1 MSSLPKN
8 PNKSAGLKTENQTKS
23 PKLKKENQTK
33 STEPKMAKKILRD
46 NIQGITNS
54 AITRLARQA
63 GVVRL
68 NNLVF
73 DEIRGIIK
81 NKLEEILRKAVNLAD
96 LFRKRTISMDIVIAV
111 LPFHM
116 FTTSTR
122 YDIFKKP
129 KINGKRGSI
138 TLRQIR
144 FYQKQFGTFLL
155 RKSSFARFVHQIGQ
169 DFRTDLRYSRFGIK
183 ALQTFIEIYIIDLFK
198 KTIKLGINCNRVTIY
213 PKDINIVK
221 QLESKQ
227 WLGHITGVPTHNF
240 GIYINKVLK
249 QVHPNNQL
257 SENVKSQI
265 NGFIN
270 YLGSTLASI
279 CFDLTG
285 KVFHK
290 KNTPAVISSRHIQ
303 TAVRLILPGELAK
316 HAVREGAKAVARF
329 TLNSEVAS
337 NGKKN
342 SRSSK
347 AGLQFPVSVCEKII
361 RNYGRSVRSC
371 SSVYLSAVLEYITAE
386 ILELSGNASRDNK
399 LIKINPRHL
408 FFGVNFD
415 EELSTLFEI
424 LNYKIVEGGVI
435 PKIETYYLNKL

>member
-1 MSSLPKN
+1 MSTLPQN
-8 PNKSAGLKTENQTKS
+8 PI
-23 PKLKKENQTK
+23 KLPGVKKH
-33 STEPKMAKKILRD
+33 KKVLRD

-68 NNLVF
+68 NSLVYE
-73 DEIRGIIK
+73 EIRGILRS
-81 NKLEEILRKAVNLAD
+81 KLEEVLKKATILVEH
-96 LFRKRTISMDIVIAV
+96 FHKRTISMDVVIAS

-155 RKSSFARFVHQIGQ
+155 RKSSFARLVHEVGQ
-169 DFRTDLRYSRFGIK
+169 DFKNDLRYSRLGIK
-183 ALQTFIEIYIIDLFK
+183 ALQTFIEMYIINLFK
-198 KTIKLGINCNRVTIY
+198 KTIAVGINSGRVTLY
-213 PKDINIVK
+213 PKDLQIVRN
-221 QLESKQ
+221 LESKEYVN
-227 WLGHITGVPTHNF
+227 HITGVPAHNF

-265 NGFIN
+265 NGFLN
-270 YLGSTLASI
+270 YFGSTLSSI

-290 KNTPAVISSRHIQ
+290 KNTPAVISARHIQ
-303 TAVRLILPGELAK
+303 TAVRLLIPGQLAK
-316 HAVREGAKAVARF
+316 HAVSEGTKAVTKF
-329 TLNSEVAS
+329 TATVGDAK
-337 NGKKN
+337 NGKKT
-342 SRSSK
+342 SRSSRS
-347 AGLQFPVSVCEKII
+347 GLQFPVSVCEKII
-361 RNYGRSVRSC
+361 RNYGRSVRST
-371 SSVYLSAVLEYITAE
+371 SGVYLAAVLEYITAE

-399 LIKINPRHL
+399 MIKINPRHL
-408 FFGVNFD
+408 FLSIDND
-415 EELSTLFEI
+415 EELSELFNF
-424 LNYKIVEGGVI
+424 LNYKIVEGGVNPNI
-435 PKIETYYLNKL
+435 HSFYVSKLLDKK